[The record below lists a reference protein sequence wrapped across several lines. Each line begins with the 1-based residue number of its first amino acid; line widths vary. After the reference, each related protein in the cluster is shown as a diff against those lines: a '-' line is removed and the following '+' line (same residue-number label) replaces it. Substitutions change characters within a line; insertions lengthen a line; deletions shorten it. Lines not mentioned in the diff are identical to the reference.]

1 MPRNTSA
8 GRDRLKRSSGRRADQ
23 QAAIGPQTLWLRNA
37 LDQRDGIEDVDVTLL
52 DFEQVLFYQSC
63 KNPTHGFELHS
74 KIAANVCAGHLEY
87 HFCAREAVGMKSLDK
102 VKQKD
107 SKSFVRPHTAK
118 HQHCLLRT
126 HNLAS
131 HDSVDMVLQ
140 LLYQRRPLCDPIK
153 RQQTNLGILKCDD
166 IAAVVVI
173 HDAVKAEN
181 FAGHPKARDLLS
193 TKLQCRAGLE
203 KTTAYSVK
211 PSEIISVLK
220 QCFIAP

>member
-1 MPRNTSA
+1 MI
-8 GRDRLKRSSGRRADQ
+8 L
-23 QAAIGPQTLWLRNA
+23 
-37 LDQRDGIEDVDVTLL
+37 
-52 DFEQVLFYQSC
+52 C
-63 KNPTHGFELHS
+63 
-74 KIAANVCAGHLEY
+74 
-87 HFCAREAVGMKSLDK
+87 
-102 VKQKD
+102 
-107 SKSFVRPHTAK
+107 
-118 HQHCLLRT
+118 
-126 HNLAS
+126 
-131 HDSVDMVLQ
+131 
-140 LLYQRRPLCDPIK
+140 QRRPLCDPIK